1 MRYIGIDPGS
11 TKSGVVVWMNG
22 KVGLHTVMPNDELR
36 QRLASVGQI
45 AQPTKLAIEMFSV
58 ASTCGI
64 EVFESCR
71 WVGVFQTE
79 WGDRHPHRLVVRKEI
94 YHELLGGSI
103 GKDSLVRQALIAR
116 IGPVGTK
123 TVPGPLFGVVSH
135 EWQALAVAVTCE
147 ALDAEAAKSGGLAGK
162 VA

>member
-11 TKSGVVVWMNG
+11 TESGVVVWLNG
-22 KVGLHTVMPNDELR
+22 KVGMSAVMPNEELR
-36 QRLASVGQI
+36 QRLAGNARI
-45 AQPTKLAIEMFSV
+45 AMPSTLAIEMFSV

-71 WVGVFQTE
+71 WVGVFQAT

-94 YHELLGGSI
+94 YHELLGGSV
-103 GKDSLVRQALIAR
+103 GKDTLVRQALIAR
-116 IGPVGTK
+116 IGPIGTK
-123 TVPGPLFGVVSH
+123 TKPGPLFGVVSH

-147 ALDAEAAKSGGLAGK
+147 ALDQLAAAKERTG
-162 VA
+162 